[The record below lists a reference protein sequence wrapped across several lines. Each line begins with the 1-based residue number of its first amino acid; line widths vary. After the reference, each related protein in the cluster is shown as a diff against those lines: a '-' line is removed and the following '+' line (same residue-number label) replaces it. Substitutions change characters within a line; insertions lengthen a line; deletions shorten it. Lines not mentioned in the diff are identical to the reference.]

1 MKVLRITNSNDVTP
15 GATTSRPALIASVL
29 EARFGEPVEMVVKT
43 AWPNDRMPAIVGKW
57 LDEER
62 PDIVWLGI
70 NPFWFNYPSVPL
82 RLRRKLGPLGDR
94 LARLGLDAAANPVIG
109 PSRPFRL
116 ARNLL
121 LRTVGG
127 DYHFEP
133 EEVLPR
139 IEASIRRILR
149 QEGVVLAVWGPF
161 GRSRWSVTRAQ
172 AAAEQRRQAA
182 VVAAL
187 ERLARD
193 LHFAYAGPA
202 RPSTSAAKRRSWR
215 PTASTSAAATKPSPS
230 SATPPFSS
238 RSSKRSAAPSPDTPE
253 LAPKP
258 QPC

>member
-15 GATTSRPALIASVL
+15 GATTSRPALIARAL

-43 AWPNDRMPAIVGKW
+43 AWPNERMPAIIGKW
-57 LDEER
+57 LDDER
-62 PDIVWLGI
+62 PDVVWLGI

-133 EEVLPR
+133 EEILPR

-193 LHFAYAGPA
+193 LHFAYAGA
-202 RPSTSAAKRRSWR
+202 G
-215 PTASTSAAATKPSPS
+215 
-230 SATPPFSS
+230 
-238 RSSKRSAAPSPDTPE
+238 APLYLSHETPE
-253 LAPKP
+253 LAPDGFHFGGSYEAESVERHAAVLI
-258 QPC
+258 QAIEAERGAVTRTV